1 MVSSK
6 KELTFTKKVMSIS
19 FLDVELYLKN
29 CCEGFLSKDYS
40 IAMVSEQIMEMCL
53 WDTHI
58 PFVDGMRALD
68 VFEFS
73 EEEQLGFALLC
84 DHIFQEGVT
93 PIDYAWYSKHPDY
106 GRIQKGKEGLL
117 SRSIIRRAGNNSD
130 NPERTENQ
138 KEKYLPTQ
146 RAFGKLFKGRSDL
159 LSLEALSKQA
169 EIIMASTIRKKELFF
184 NEMNKEDIER
194 LYYLM
199 NPERFFT
206 IMERLRARGRKE
218 SVTCLLYG
226 APGTGKTELAKQLAL
241 ATGRDLVIADA
252 AKLYASWHGD
262 TEKNVKELFETY
274 QYVQSISANAP
285 ILLFNEADGLLS
297 KRTDVM
303 RQAVDKIENRIQNLF
318 LQALEDFEGI
328 FIATTNLTDNMDSA
342 FERRFLYKI
351 NFQNPDPDTRAKI
364 WHAMIP
370 DLGQAEAI
378 ILASQYEFTGG
389 QIDNVAKKRD
399 IDEALFG
406 EEPTLEQ
413 MLNYCDN
420 ELIATS
426 GEKSHEK
433 VDFNKA
439 FFGHGGTLS

>member
-1 MVSSK
+1 MST
-6 KELTFTKKVMSIS
+6 TFR
-19 FLDVELYLKN
+19 DVERHLAN

-40 IAMVSEQIMEMCL
+40 IAMVSDLIMEMDL
-53 WDTHI
+53 WNTDI
-58 PFVDGMRALD
+58 PFVEGMRSLD
-68 VFEFS
+68 VFEFKA
-73 EEEQLGFALLC
+73 EEQLGLALMC
-84 DHIFQEGVT
+84 DHIIHEGLT

-106 GRIQKGKEGLL
+106 ERIKSGKEGLL
-117 SRSIIRRAGNNSD
+117 SRGIIRRAGNNSD
-130 NPERTENQ
+130 NPERTGDQ
-138 KEKYLPTQ
+138 KGKYLPTP
-146 RAFGKLFKGRSDL
+146 RVFGKLFKGRKEL

-169 EIIMASTIRKKELFF
+169 EIIVSSTIQKKELFF
-184 NEMNKEDIER
+184 NELNREDIDR
-194 LYYLM
+194 LYLLM
-199 NPERFFT
+199 NPERFST
-206 IMERLRARGRKE
+206 VMDRLRARGRKA
-218 SVTCLLYG
+218 SAACLLYG

-274 QYVQSISANAP
+274 QYVQSISMNAP

-303 RQAVDKIENRIQNLF
+303 RQAVDKIENRVQNLL

-328 FIATTNLTDNMDSA
+328 FIATTNLSDNMDAA

-351 NFQNPDPDTRAKI
+351 NFQIPDPDTRAKI
-364 WHAMIP
+364 WQAMIP
-370 DLGQAEAI
+370 DMGEGEAM
-378 ILASQYEFTGG
+378 ILASQYKFTGG

-406 EEPTLEQ
+406 DTPTLEQ

-426 GEKSHEK
+426 GERSYEK
-433 VDFNKA
+433 VDFNKT
-439 FFGHGGTLS
+439 FFGHGGTVS